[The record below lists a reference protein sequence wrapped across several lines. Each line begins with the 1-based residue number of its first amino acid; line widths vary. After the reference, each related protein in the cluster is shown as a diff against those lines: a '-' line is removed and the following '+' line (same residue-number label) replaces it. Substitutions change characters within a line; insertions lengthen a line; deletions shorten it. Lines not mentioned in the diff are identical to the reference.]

1 MDAFSMKTRSDGAI
15 SVSAPMT
22 VSAIVRSPKNT
33 NIFHGSN

>member
-1 MDAFSMKTRSDGAI
+1 MDAFRMKIRSDGAI

-22 VSAIVRSPKNT
+22 VIAIVGSPKNT